1 MHNELAK
8 SCTMKLLKV
17 VQYAENAR
25 RIIKSYW
32 WVLEKD
38 IIEIDGVKRDTLLF
52 IHCLFV
58 QHLTLLQQN

>member
-1 MHNELAK
+1 
-8 SCTMKLLKV
+8 MKLLKV

-32 WVLEKD
+32 WVLETD